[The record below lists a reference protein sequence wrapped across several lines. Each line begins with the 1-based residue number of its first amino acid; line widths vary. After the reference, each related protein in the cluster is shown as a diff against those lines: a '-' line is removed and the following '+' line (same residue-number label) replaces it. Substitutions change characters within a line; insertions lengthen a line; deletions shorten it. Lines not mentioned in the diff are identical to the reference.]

1 MAARQSKHP
10 KTMRKTNYISPE
22 INILHFSVEQGFG
35 ASQGSPGFN
44 IGIGGWEVEED
55 EIGVNPK

>member
-1 MAARQSKHP
+1 MAARQNKHP

-22 INILHFSVEQGFG
+22 VTLLDVEVEQGFG

-55 EIGVNPK
+55 EFSVK

>member
-1 MAARQSKHP
+1 MVARQNKHP
-10 KTMRKTNYISPE
+10 KIMRKTNYISPE
-22 INILHFSVEQGFG
+22 IYLLHFSVEQGFG

-55 EIGVNPK
+55 GFNVK

>member
-1 MAARQSKHP
+1 MVAQQNKHP
-10 KTMRKTNYISPE
+10 KIMRKSSYISPE
-22 INILHFSVEQGFG
+22 VTLLDVEVEQGFG

-55 EIGVNPK
+55 EIDIK

>member
-1 MAARQSKHP
+1 MAARQNKL

-22 INILHFSVEQGFG
+22 IDLLHFSVEQGFG

-55 EIGVNPK
+55 EFSVK

>member
-1 MAARQSKHP
+1 M
-10 KTMRKTNYISPE
+10 TMRKTNYISPE
-22 INILHFSVEQGFG
+22 IDLLYFSVEQGFG

-55 EIGVNPK
+55 EFSVK

>member
-1 MAARQSKHP
+1 MVAQQSKL

-22 INILHFSVEQGFG
+22 IDLLHFSVEQGFG

-55 EIGVNPK
+55 EFSVK

>member
-1 MAARQSKHP
+1 
-10 KTMRKTNYISPE
+10 MRKSNYISPE
-22 INILHFSVEQGFG
+22 VTLLDVEVEQGFG

-55 EIGVNPK
+55 EIDIK

>member
-1 MAARQSKHP
+1 MVARQSKHP

-22 INILHFSVEQGFG
+22 IYLLHFSVEQGFG
-35 ASQGSPGFN
+35 ASQGSPSFN

-55 EIGVNPK
+55 EFNVK